1 MTCRAEVAIQVHM
14 VFLMGHLQHLLPGNA
29 VQLQWWGCHGERHSW
44 HGAPAAE
51 QRGGVTGQGSWWMW
65 ESSSRHDPWQSEG
78 PAGLAGVSPPRQA
91 VKARGQNEQMKGT
104 ELGWGRAQGSLE
116 GSQLGGAFG
125 EYRVQETCRKVV
137 GLMRRDDLKSCGPL

>member
-1 MTCRAEVAIQVHM
+1 MTCRAEVAIQAHM

-51 QRGGVTGQGSWWMW
+51 QRGGVTGQGGWWMW

-91 VKARGQNEQMKGT
+91 VKARGQNEQI
-104 ELGWGRAQGSLE
+104 RAQSW
-116 GSQLGGAFG
+116 GGAGPRAAWRALSLG
-125 EYRVQETCRKVV
+125 EHLVSTECKRHVEKWL
-137 GLMRRDDLKSCGPL
+137 G